1 LILTAQRRLLCA
13 ALAPVLACT
22 LATADTRAQ
31 SAQLPPG
38 TTDTAA
44 STAPTQAIAQPLIEA
59 ETKLDAKDYPGAQA
73 LLDPY
78 LSAHPN
84 DARALF
90 DRGYLEDAEAHA
102 PAAESYYRK
111 AIAIDRQ
118 QFESRLA
125 LGLMLAQANPAE
137 ARTQLEA
144 ATHLTP
150 NPPNPPAQAQA
161 GRALARLLVAS
172 DPEAARQ
179 ALLAALKL
187 TPETTADTLLTAEI
201 AEASGDPETA
211 EEAYRGVLAAAPAAG
226 DTDLALQ
233 ATTGLAHLLISAKKY
248 PDAELLLRQALT
260 HNSAD
265 PVLNSQLA
273 NVLVAEDK
281 PQDAIAVL
289 ENLHAAQL
297 HDRNIARLLADLYT
311 QTGQPAKADPLYV
324 ELLTT
329 PGAPAPDAT
338 LLAARGDNLVRQQRF
353 ADAVLILEQATKLD
367 PQDGNAW
374 SSLAFAAS
382 ENHQP
387 QLTLDSLAMR
397 SKVMTETPATYF
409 LAATSWD
416 TLHQTKRAVEMYKQ
430 FLAVAGGKFPDE
442 EWQAKH
448 RLVTLSR

>member
-1 LILTAQRRLLCA
+1 MIAVAHRRLLYAVLTISIVCA
-13 ALAPVLACT
+13 HTTPRAH
-22 LATADTRAQ
+22 AQ
-31 SAQLPPG
+31 SAPLPPG
-38 TTDTAA
+38 TSDAA
-44 STAPTQAIAQPLIEA
+44 SSTAPAQSTAQPLVDA
-59 ETKLDAKDYPGAQA
+59 ETKLDAKDYTGAQV
-73 LLDPY
+73 LLDSY
-78 LSAHPN
+78 LSTHPN

-90 DRGYLEDAEAHA
+90 DRGYLEDAQDHA
-102 PAAESYYRK
+102 PAAEGYYRK
-111 AIAIDRQ
+111 AIAIDPQ

-125 LGLMLAQANPAE
+125 LGLMLAQTDSAE

-150 NPPNPPAQAQA
+150 TPPTPAAQAQA
-161 GRALARLLVAS
+161 DRALSRLLLAS

-201 AEASGDPETA
+201 AEAAGDPETA
-211 EEAYRGVLAAAPAAG
+211 EEAYRGVLAAAPASSN
-226 DTDLALQ
+226 TDFALQ
-233 ATTGLAHLLISAKKY
+233 ATTGLAHLLIAAKKY
-248 PDAELLLRQALT
+248 TEAELLLRQALT
-260 HNSAD
+260 HSSAD

-289 ENLHAAQL
+289 ENLHAAQP
-297 HDRNIARLLADLYT
+297 HERNIARLLADLDT
-311 QTGQPAKADPLYV
+311 QTGRAAKADPLYV

-329 PGAPAPDAT
+329 PGAQAPDAA

-367 PQDGNAW
+367 PQNGNAW

-416 TLHQTKRAVEMYKQ
+416 TLHQTKRAVDMYKQ

-448 RLVTLSR
+448 RLITLSR